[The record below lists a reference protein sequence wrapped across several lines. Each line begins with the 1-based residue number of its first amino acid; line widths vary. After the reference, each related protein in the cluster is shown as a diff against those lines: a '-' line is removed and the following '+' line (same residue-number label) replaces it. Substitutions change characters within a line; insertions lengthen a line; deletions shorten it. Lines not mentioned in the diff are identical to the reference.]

1 MSHSTTA
8 PGVDLPQTTPEQPA
22 QRWGRIPAVPTIIAI
37 AAVMGTTALHAFAA
51 WGAVG
56 PVWASDEIGVLAN
69 ARVIAGI
76 GPPLELQ
83 YLGYYPGWS
92 VVLAPLWWIFH
103 DPGQIYRVAVALSAL
118 CGVLLIIPLTMIA
131 RRLGVAP
138 PLAVTIAAIV
148 AASPA
153 RTVMSNYALS
163 ENFLT
168 LMIAVAVVV
177 AIRFWKSRSP
187 GWAAALGA
195 TVAYAFFSH
204 GRAITLVAVTG
215 VWFLTMI
222 WRRPRAAVSG
232 FVSLGVLSYCAFA
245 INRMISGQLYGAASD
260 RESSTL
266 ATLFKTT
273 PVSFAQAAL
282 GQAWYL
288 SAAWAGLVII
298 GAGTLAVWAA
308 REVRQ
313 RSIGVSAWAI
323 AALVAA
329 AILSVGF
336 VSSAIARG
344 DNRLDLFIYGRYMD
358 PFVAPVVLVGLVMVT
373 RKLSR
378 RTGLL
383 LVAAAVVI
391 NGFFLTLSVPNIP
404 KGGWWAPIN
413 IPGVLL
419 RLWPTVGDKGPAPW
433 LATGLVTVVFAICF
447 LALRRW
453 PALSMLAVVAYFAVG
468 SVAADVRAV
477 DTFNVGFNAEPE
489 LVATVQQLGPRHSL
503 SFDSD
508 RADPV
513 AQNLYQYWFA
523 DRRVNVFD
531 SIRERPATEL
541 VIARATWEKGAAEG
555 ALRVVAVKRGDALW
569 VMPGALQRQLIEDG
583 RVDPLNQSSSVVAA
597 K

>member
-8 PGVDLPQTTPEQPA
+8 PGVDLPQRTPEQPA
-22 QRWGRIPAVPTIIAI
+22 HRWGRLPAVPTIIAV

-51 WGAVG
+51 WGAVS
-56 PVWASDEIGVLAN
+56 PVWAGDEIGVLAN

-118 CGVLLIIPLTMIA
+118 CGVLLIIPLAAIA
-131 RRLGVAP
+131 RRLGVAA

-153 RTVMSNYALS
+153 RTVMSNYVIT

-168 LMIAVAVVV
+168 LMISVAVVV
-177 AIRFWKSRSP
+177 AIRFSKSRSA
-187 GWAAALGA
+187 GWAAVLGA
-195 TVAYAFFSH
+195 NVAYVFFTH

-222 WRRPRAAVSG
+222 RRRPRAAATG
-232 FVSLGVLSYCAFA
+232 LISLVVLSSGALA
-245 INRMISGQLYGAASD
+245 IDRTISAQLYGAGSD
-260 RESSTL
+260 REGTSL
-266 ATLFKTT
+266 AALLKTT
-273 PVSFAQAAL
+273 PASFAQGAL

-288 SAAWAGLVII
+288 SAAWAGLAIL

-313 RSIGVSAWAI
+313 RRIGVSAWAI

-329 AILSVGF
+329 GILSAGF
-336 VSSAIARG
+336 VSSAIAQG
-344 DNRLDLFIYGRYMD
+344 ANRLDLFIYGRYMD
-358 PFVAPVVLVGLVMVT
+358 PFVAPVVLLGLVMVT

-404 KGGWWAPIN
+404 RGGWWAPIN

-419 RLWPTVGDKGPAPW
+419 RLWPTAGDTGPAPW
-433 LATGLVTVVFAICF
+433 LATGLVAIVFGMCF

-453 PALSMLAVVAYFAVG
+453 PALSMLAVVAYFAIA

-477 DTFNVGFNAEPE
+477 DRFNVGFNVEPE
-489 LVATVQQLGPRHSL
+489 LVATVQQLGSRHSL

-508 RADPV
+508 RADAV

-523 DRRVNVFD
+523 DRRVDVFD
-531 SIRERPATEL
+531 SIKEKPATEL
-541 VIARATWEKGAAEG
+541 VIARTTWEKGAAEG
-555 ALRVVAVKRGDALW
+555 ALRVASAKRGDALW
-569 VMPGALQRQLIEDG
+569 VMPGALQKHLIDDG
-583 RVDPLNQSSSVVAA
+583 RVELAGQNPSPA